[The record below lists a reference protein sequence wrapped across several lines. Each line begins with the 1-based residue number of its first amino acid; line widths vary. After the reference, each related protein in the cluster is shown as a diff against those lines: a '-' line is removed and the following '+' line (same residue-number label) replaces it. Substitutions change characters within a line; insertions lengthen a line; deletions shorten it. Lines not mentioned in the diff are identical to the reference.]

1 MRLRLRALGAFQ
13 LELDGMDISDQLDS
27 TRIFLLTYLMDTGR
41 PQTRAHLAEL
51 LWPNRP
57 PGRARS
63 NLRTLLTRLRPL
75 LADTLQSDHT
85 WLALQPNEDI
95 WCDLHQFT
103 TFLKAADPLPPHD
116 PARVEVLTNAV
127 ALYHDDFLANTLEPE
142 GEALENW
149 LMTRRLQLH
158 GQAVQAIRELLQ
170 GSHGSTTTQIALAR
184 HLLQLEPLDEATCRT
199 LMQLLAE
206 QDQRDEALWHFQ
218 HYQRELAE
226 IWSAATP
233 SEELVML
240 AAKIRLGMDV
250 RPTVNEPTG
259 KITIAQPTD
268 PLTDNAPHDLRA
280 NPFPEKVSNQASATQ
295 RPTSRTE
302 SITGMTQEP
311 AITKPSALQPFPTSI
326 KPLIGRRQEWKRL
339 VQWLTLGYRL
349 ISVTGLGGVGKSH
362 FTQTVLA
369 AETERWRDGGIV
381 VTISESVTNRVM
393 NTEKQQTTD
402 AQAEQRRAVLILCRS
417 IAGALDLPLQNGQ
430 EYTEQLAQ
438 MLARYDCCLVLD
450 NFELLLPAVPYLQT
464 LLAKASKL
472 TIVVIS
478 RRRLQ
483 LAAEANIALDGLP
496 SSIDQPGAIIGSGTG
511 TAEELLYLNLV
522 RHRPDLHLSEEDH
535 AVLQT
540 ICQAVRG
547 LPLALEMVPA
557 LTRRVSLEGIATLL
571 HTDPLTL
578 TADFA
583 DTAEQ
588 HRSLYMLMDTMFSA
602 TTAPI
607 QKALV
612 RLTVFSTLFT
622 AETALCVV
630 NSKEWIALR
639 EERWLETADDTLF
652 SLHPLVA
659 AFLRSL
665 STEQTWADVQAEARR
680 AHATYYAGLV
690 ADQPFFQNN
699 HYTKTILWLHQNF
712 AELTTACQTL
722 LVESPADAVPLLHVL
737 TMYGQHFG
745 DLATVQLWL
754 ERGLSALP
762 ITVPIRFRLL
772 LDYVTCTTDQRDLTA
787 AQAAL
792 TEARSQMGTHDDQVA
807 LIALYIR
814 LGWAAHLDYSATTP
828 ARRQEGWYYFT
839 QALELAET
847 VDNQQQ
853 IASILSERAFL
864 TSWDP
869 TSYEQ
874 AQADLHRA
882 LAIGHQLGQ
891 PNLLATVY
899 KFYAYVEF
907 TAGHFLLAERFNERA
922 MQLLGAETGPALI
935 RGWLCTERSQIALA
949 QRDVAEARRYLRL
962 AEQIFGPAG
971 YEAGLTQCN
980 TLQGV
985 VALQEGDLSTAEQY
999 WLRAY
1004 RAICRMSHQ
1013 DKLVISIMLGI
1024 GVTQLIQGDPLLGAQ
1039 LVALARGQYEGKAFH
1054 WVPPEQ
1060 QLMAYLLER
1069 ATAEIEALALP
1080 SVPVDGQM
1088 ATQALWLLADSQSD
1102 RS

>member
-1 MRLRLRALGAFQ
+1 MTLRIQAFGNFQ
-13 LELDGMDISDQLDS
+13 VEVDGTDLSTQFDS
-27 TRIFLLTYLMDTGR
+27 TRIFLFTYLLDSGR
-41 PQTRAHLAEL
+41 AQTRAHLAEL
-51 LWPNRP
+51 LWPDRP
-57 PGRARS
+57 SGRSRA

-75 LADTLQSDHT
+75 FADYLQIDQSWLTL
-85 WLALQPNEDI
+85 PP
-95 WCDLHQFT
+95 
-103 TFLKAADPLPPHD
+103 AADGWFDVHEFETFVKRAESLSVQD
-116 PARVEVLTNAV
+116 PARAEALTKAV
-127 ALYHDDFLANTLEPE
+127 ALYQGEFLADITGPE
-142 GEALENW
+142 GEALESW

-158 GQAVQAIRELLQ
+158 GQAVQALRELLQ
-170 GSHGSTTTQIALAR
+170 GSHGAASTRSALAR
-184 HLLQLEPLDEATCRT
+184 QLLQLEPLDEAACRT

-218 HYQRELAE
+218 RYQRELAE
-226 IWSAATP
+226 IWSRATP
-233 SEELVML
+233 SEDLVML
-240 AAKIRLGMDV
+240 AAKIRLGMDL

-259 KITIAQPTD
+259 KITITQRTD
-268 PLTDNAPHDLRA
+268 TLTDNAPHDLRA
-280 NPFPEKVSNQASATQ
+280 YPFTERASNQASATQ
-295 RPTSRTE
+295 RSTSRTE
-302 SITGMTQEP
+302 STTGMTQEP
-311 AITKPSALQPFPTSI
+311 AIAKPSALQPFPTPI

-369 AETERWRDGGIV
+369 AETERWCDGGIV
-381 VTISESVTNRVM
+381 VTISESVTNRVI
-393 NTEKQQTTD
+393 NPEKQQTTD

-450 NFELLLPAVPYLQT
+450 NFELLLPAAPYLQT

-472 TIVVIS
+472 TIIVTS

-496 SSIDQPGAIIGSGTG
+496 SSIDQHGAIIGSGTG

-522 RHRPDLHLSEEDH
+522 RHRPNLHLSEKDYSL
-535 AVLQT
+535 LQT

-557 LTRRVSLEGIATLL
+557 LTRRISLEDIATLL
-571 HTDPLTL
+571 NADPLTL
-578 TADFA
+578 TANFVDA
-583 DTAEQ
+583 TEQ
-588 HRSLYMLMDTMFSA
+588 HRSLYTVMDSTF
-602 TTAPI
+602 TAAMPLI
-607 QKALV
+607 QRALV
-612 RLTVFSTLFT
+612 RLTVFSTPFT
-622 AETALCVV
+622 AEIAYCVV
-630 NSKEWIALR
+630 NNREWIELQ
-639 EERWLETADDTLF
+639 EQRWLETVDGTRF
-652 SLHPLVA
+652 TLHPLVA

-665 STEQTWADVQAEARR
+665 GAEQEWAAVQTDARR

-712 AELTTACQTL
+712 TELTAACQTL
-722 LVESPADAVPLLHVL
+722 LVESPTDAVPLLHVL

-754 ERGLSALP
+754 ERGLAALP
-762 ITVPIRFRLL
+762 ITVPARFRLL
-772 LDYVTCTTDQRDLTA
+772 LDYIACTTDQRDLTA

-792 TEARSQMGTHDDQVA
+792 TEARSQIDTHDDQVA
-807 LIALYIR
+807 LIALYVR
-814 LGWAAHLDYSATTP
+814 LGWAAHLDYSAATP
-828 ARRQEGWYYFT
+828 ARRQEGRYYFS
-839 QALELAET
+839 QALELAEA

-864 TSWDP
+864 ASWDP

-874 AQADLHRA
+874 AQADMRRA

-891 PNLLATVY
+891 PSLLVSVY

-907 TAGHFLLAERFNERA
+907 TAGHFPLAQRFNERA
-922 MQLLGAETGPALI
+922 MQLLSAETGPALI

-949 QRDVAEARRYLRL
+949 QRDVAEARRYLTL
-962 AEQIFGPAG
+962 AEKIFGPAG

-985 VALQEGDLSTAEQY
+985 VALQEGDLSSAEHY

-1004 RAICRMSHQ
+1004 RAICRMSQQ
-1013 DKLVISIMLGI
+1013 DKLVVSIVLGV

-1039 LVALARGQYEGKAFH
+1039 LVAVARVQYERKAFH
-1054 WVPPEQ
+1054 WVGPEQ
-1060 QLMAYLLER
+1060 QLMTYLLER
-1069 ATAEIEALALP
+1069 ATAEIAALALS

-1088 ATQALWLLADSQSD
+1088 ATQALRLLADSRSD
-1102 RS
+1102 RP